1 MKAGVLKY
9 KKKKGKINQKRKKRP
24 RKKGG
29 WNYYKK

>member
-9 KKKKGKINQKRKKRP
+9 KKKKKGKINQKRKKRL

-29 WNYYKK
+29 WNYYK